1 MTKTKVKERLEG
13 KDAAVMISEDDD
25 NNSFFHKSE
34 GQHETTENTRKIKQQ
49 KTKHTFLRHATGK
62 VQQPRTTKRFPIKK
76 MEKIRIQGEQLSV
89 RQTSTTEDHTKISHI
104 EDRKETAQGQD
115 HLTSNV
121 PQPKTKDRLR
131 REKIEKKQHKAKYLT
146 GKVPLLKTRKRFR
159 REKMEKKQHKEEY
172 LTGKVPK
179 LKTRERLRTE
189 KIENKKDKAKYLTGN
204 VPQPNTTE
212 IYPAEKMENKQ
223 HKVNYLTWK
232 IRRPHNENERKHNT
246 KIYS

>member
-1 MTKTKVKERLEG
+1 
-13 KDAAVMISEDDD
+13 
-25 NNSFFHKSE
+25 
-34 GQHETTENTRKIKQQ
+34 
-49 KTKHTFLRHATGK
+49 
-62 VQQPRTTKRFPIKK
+62 

-89 RQTSTTEDHTKISHI
+89 RQTSTMEDHTKISHI
-104 EDRKETAQGQD
+104 EDRKETEQGQD

-121 PQPKTKDRLR
+121 PQPKTRERLQ
-131 REKIEKKQHKAKYLT
+131 REKIKKKQDKAKYLT
-146 GKVPLLKTRKRFR
+146 GNVPLLKTRKRFR
-159 REKMEKKQHKEEY
+159 REMMEKKQHKEEY

-223 HKVNYLTWK
+223 HKVNYLTRK
-232 IRRPHNENERKHNT
+232 IRRDIYGTTKTKGNITPRFIADNVLTEVMKKTTENSRRKYT
-246 KIYS
+246 KGIY